1 MQAGN
6 RIIFNTLVMYG
17 RYLVS
22 MVVTLFSSRWIL
34 LALGAEDF
42 GIYSLVAGLL
52 AMLLFLNMTMTSST
66 QRYLAFAAGKGDFKL
81 WNETFYISILLHLL
95 IGILIVLMIES
106 VGVFMLHNVLQVPN
120 GKMHLAEFTLHCLSV
135 STFFTVSSV
144 PYHATLLTHEN
155 IVFISVIQITES
167 LLKFA
172 SAIVLLSYSGSR
184 LKLYALCMMA
194 IPLLSMSVYRW
205 YCKKNYQETRIK
217 FSRNVDVSLIK
228 QMLQFTGWNMIGGF
242 GCLFRTQGVAMLM
255 NSFFG
260 VLVNAAYGI
269 ATQVNGQMQF
279 FSLAIMTAARP
290 QIVKNEGMGDRR
302 HMLDLSKATCKFTFL
317 LFLIVATPLIVKMPF
332 ILKIWLKEVPPYVV
346 SFTRLV
352 ILANLV
358 SQLTKGLYMAIESVG
373 NIKYFQIFV
382 NGLHF
387 VVLPLGYIMLKFG
400 MRPSDVLMLVVVEEI
415 VGILISAFVA
425 KNVTGIAITE
435 LVRDV
440 LFPTFLIAFIALF
453 GAYYLG
459 LQINND
465 WLSTACITLATV
477 VLVCVPAYFFA
488 LNENEKIFLRS
499 AINSLQRRWRKK

>member
-66 QRYLAFAAGKGDFKL
+66 QRYLAFAAGKGAFKL

-95 IGILIVLMIES
+95 IGFLIVLMIES
-106 VGVFMLHNVLQVPN
+106 VGVFLLHNALLVPD

-135 STFFTVSSV
+135 STFFTVISV

-155 IVFISVIQITES
+155 IIFISIIQITES

-172 SAIVLLSYSGSR
+172 SAVVLLSYSGSR

-194 IPLLSMSVYRW
+194 IPLFSMSAYRW
-205 YCKKNYQETRIK
+205 YCKKNYQETRIS
-217 FSRNVDVSLIK
+217 FSRHVDLSLIK

-242 GCLFRTQGVAMLM
+242 GSLFRTQGVAMLM

-279 FSLAIMTAARP
+279 FSLAIMTAAKP
-290 QIVKNEGMGDRR
+290 QIVKNEGMGNRR
-302 HMLDLSKATCKFTFL
+302 HMLALSKSTCKFTFL
-317 LFLIVATPLIVKMPF
+317 LFLIIATPLIIKMPF
-332 ILKIWLKEVPPYVV
+332 VLKIWLKEVPPYVI

-352 ILANLV
+352 ILANLI
-358 SQLTKGLYMAIESVG
+358 SQITKGLYMAIESVG
-373 NIKYFQIFV
+373 NIKFFQIFV

-387 VVLPLGYIMLKFG
+387 LVLPLGYIMLKIG
-400 MRPSDVLMLVVVEEI
+400 MRPSDILFMITVEEI
-415 VGILISAFVA
+415 VGVIISILIA
-425 KNVTGIAITE
+425 KKETKVSIIE
-435 LVRDV
+435 LIKEV
-440 LFPTFLIAFIALF
+440 LFPTFFIALISF
-453 GAYYLG
+453 TSAYHLSCKFD
-459 LQINND
+459 ND
-465 WLSTACITLATV
+465 WICTICISLSTLTI
-477 VLVCVPAYFFA
+477 VCASTYFFV
-488 LNENEKIFLRS
+488 LTDEEKNIIHCAFSRL
-499 AINSLQRRWRKK
+499 KGKFF